1 MPGGDRGAGLG
12 GGQEAPE
19 WAPGAGCGQEAPP
32 APAPS
37 PGPFP
42 ARARARRPGRYCSAA
57 SPRAEPG
64 ARHPAAAL
72 GSPCKMALT
81 PPFPGCGGGRDRGDG
96 PGLAANPRPPPP
108 AQSCYP
114 RPPPPPPPPPPP
126 GHLRP
131 DRSDF
136 PQTPTDPG
144 ELPLQTAIMEES
156 RTSRLPH
163 IPKMFGDP
171 YAACRLLLV
180 GTQVSSLYCYNYFSR
195 TGFFAFHSCHVSN
208 VFPHSH
214 KMAAAAPSII
224 S

>member
-1 MPGGDRGAGLG
+1 
-12 GGQEAPE
+12 
-19 WAPGAGCGQEAPP
+19 
-32 APAPS
+32 
-37 PGPFP
+37 
-42 ARARARRPGRYCSAA
+42 
-57 SPRAEPG
+57 
-64 ARHPAAAL
+64 
-72 GSPCKMALT
+72 MALT

-114 RPPPPPPPPPPP
+114 RPPPPPPPPPP

-144 ELPLQTAIMEES
+144 ELPLQPAIMEES
-156 RTSRLPH
+156 RTSHLPH

-180 GTQVSSLYCYNYFSR
+180 GTQVSGLYCYNYFSR
-195 TGFFAFHSCHVSN
+195 TGCFFAFHSWL
-208 VFPHSH
+208 
-214 KMAAAAPSII
+214 PSPMKTQFFYHLIPVTSWNI
-224 S
+224 SRPQSQITCRLPIKSDPPTWS